1 MAQSLAQQLTLRQI
15 TRTRKDIADWKR
27 ALIAAEAVQNPKF
40 YLLQDLYVEAMD
52 DALLSSQVS
61 NRFESTTAAPF
72 ELVDQSGNVN
82 NEQTATLRAIPFIQD
97 LIQHILESELFGY
110 SLIELSSTPNGEPH
124 MTLLPRRHIDP
135 VNGRFYPDA
144 YQQNFIPY
152 RDLSEYGKFV
162 LEFNAGNLGLINKT
176 IPHVLF
182 KKFAQSCWSE
192 LCEIYGI
199 PPRFIKTNTTDPEML
214 ERAEKMVTDMGAAA
228 GFVIDQTEEFG
239 FAQGAS
245 TNGDV
250 YANLINLC
258 KNEISLLVC
267 GAIIGQDTVNG
278 NYSKEESNKEIL
290 DSLIESDKRTVE
302 KYMNS
307 TVLPAFRLIGWLP
320 ASEGLTFRFSAV
332 ENNDLLWERTLA
344 VMPYKDVDSQWIE
357 EKFGIPVKDKQQG
370 DTFGFNSLSS
380 DMRFFV

>member
-1 MAQSLAQQLTLRQI
+1 MAETLSDRIKRRQI

-27 ALIAAEAVQNPKF
+27 ALNAAEAVTNPRF
-40 YLLQDLYVEAMD
+40 YLLQDIYSEAMD

-61 NRFESTTAAPF
+61 NRFEVTASAPF
-72 ELVDQSGNVN
+72 ELVDNGGNVN
-82 NEQTATLRAIPFIQD
+82 DEQTAMLQSFSFIQD
-97 LIQHILESELFGY
+97 LFRHILDSELYGY
-110 SLIELSSTPNGEPH
+110 SIVELANRADGTPDITLIL
-124 MTLLPRRHIDP
+124 RRNIDP
-135 VNGRFYPDA
+135 VFGRFYPDA
-144 YQQNFIPY
+144 YHPSYIEY
-152 RDLSEYGKFV
+152 REMAEYGKFV
-162 LEFNAGNLGLINKT
+162 LEFNAGHLGILNKT

-250 YANLINLC
+250 YNNLITLC
-258 KNEISLLVC
+258 KQEISMLIC

-278 NYSKEESNKEIL
+278 NYSKEESNKETL
-290 DSLIESDKRTVE
+290 DALIKSDKRMVE
-302 KYMNS
+302 QYMNS
-307 TVLPAFRLIGWLP
+307 VVLPAFRNIGWMP
-320 ASEGLTFRFSAV
+320 ASDGLKFRFSAV
-332 ENNDLLWERTLA
+332 EDTDQLWERMIA
-344 VMPYKDVDSQWIE
+344 VLPYKDVDSEWME
-357 EKFGIPVKDKQQG
+357 EKFGIPVKDKQTP
-370 DTFGFNSLSS
+370 DFGMSQNSALS
-380 DMRFFV
+380 FFV